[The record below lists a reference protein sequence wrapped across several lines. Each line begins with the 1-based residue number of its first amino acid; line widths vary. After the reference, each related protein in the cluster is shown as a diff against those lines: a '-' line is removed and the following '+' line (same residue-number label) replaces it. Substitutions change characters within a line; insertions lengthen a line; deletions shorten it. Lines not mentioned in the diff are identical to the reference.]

1 VTLAFFDAI
10 HADPWAQDFFDLA
23 TLNARASGA
32 VEAAIEAIHQTA
44 RAAPLS
50 LRSTSLVILGPP
62 GAGKTHLFARLR
74 RRVGPRAV
82 FVHVRPL
89 VHAEM
94 NARFLLGEVVRQ
106 LGFPTS
112 QGMPQAS
119 ALVGSLL
126 GYLGGVGAEF
136 PSTVLAEYAELAP
149 DVREERL
156 AAELERL
163 FAIWPELDES
173 YLRRLLAVP
182 FATGAAGRALLT
194 WLSGRDCD
202 VAQLQRIGATASLGE
217 EHAFAALRTLAAV
230 AALGSPLVLV
240 FDQLENLI
248 DAEGAGPR
256 LRAYAHL
263 AAECVDTLRGT
274 VVVHLALDSEWQ
286 RGIEPAF
293 NLSQR
298 SRIVMGRELLELPRA
313 AEREE
318 LLRRLHERVP
328 GAREPFPWPLGE
340 RRLARL
346 RSTAGLT
353 PRMLLIEFRKALEG
367 EAEDAPEEQLLPD
380 AAEPQNRPAPERRDL
395 QGEWQSQLQH
405 ARDLIQRA
413 GEERQSLDAARLA
426 DGIFAC
432 ASFLPQVTLR
442 VGGKPPL
449 QLVLESAGRSE
460 AIALVQESH
469 PRSAGTLLT
478 KLTALSNSTPV
489 VALRER
495 AREFPPTWK
504 ETLRK
509 QAALLETG
517 RARWLDIEPQDC
529 ARLLALAALLQAA
542 RSGDVSDAGGIQVT
556 EAEVQDWAR
565 SDLDVPE
572 WPICRALLGAAEVTA
587 VPSQEEEEESPSTP
601 AASVPPPPSTERLP
615 PPVLEA
621 NPTARVAGSALTI
634 LRRLRVA
641 SFERLVREVVRV
653 EPAST
658 RATIQ
663 AELET
668 AGERIR
674 WFGRSIVFFRSGE

>member
-1 VTLAFFDAI
+1 
-10 HADPWAQDFFDLA
+10 
-23 TLNARASGA
+23 
-32 VEAAIEAIHQTA
+32 
-44 RAAPLS
+44 
-50 LRSTSLVILGPP
+50 
-62 GAGKTHLFARLR
+62 
-74 RRVGPRAV
+74 VGPRAV

-136 PSTVLAEYAELAP
+136 PSTVLAEYSELPAEA
-149 DVREERL
+149 REARL
-156 AAELERL
+156 DGELERL

-182 FATGAAGRALLT
+182 FATGTSARALLT

-248 DAEGAGPR
+248 DADGAGPR

-346 RSTAGLT
+346 RGSAGLT
-353 PRMLLIEFRKALEG
+353 PRMLLIEFRKALDG
-367 EAEDAPEEQLLPD
+367 EADDGAPEQLLP
-380 AAEPQNRPAPERRDL
+380 APAEPHPAPPEQERRDL

-426 DGIFAC
+426 DGIYAC
-432 ASFLPQVTLR
+432 AAFLPEVTLR
-442 VGGKPPL
+442 AAGKAPV

-469 PRSAGTLLT
+469 PRSAGTALT
-478 KLTALSNSTPV
+478 KLTALSSSTPV
-489 VALRER
+489 IALRER
-495 AREFPPTWK
+495 SREFPPTWK

-517 RARWLDIEPQDC
+517 RARWIEIEPQDC

-542 RSGDVSDAGGIQVT
+542 RSGDVSDACGIQVT

-565 SDLDVPE
+565 SDLDVAE
-572 WPICRALLGAAEVTA
+572 WPICRALLGGAERAAPGEDEDA
-587 VPSQEEEEESPSTP
+587 APSTP
-601 AASVPPPPSTERLP
+601 AASIPPPPSTERLP

-621 NPTARVAGSALTI
+621 SPAPRAAGSALAI

-641 SFERLVREVVRV
+641 SFERLVREVGRV
-653 EPAST
+653 EPTST